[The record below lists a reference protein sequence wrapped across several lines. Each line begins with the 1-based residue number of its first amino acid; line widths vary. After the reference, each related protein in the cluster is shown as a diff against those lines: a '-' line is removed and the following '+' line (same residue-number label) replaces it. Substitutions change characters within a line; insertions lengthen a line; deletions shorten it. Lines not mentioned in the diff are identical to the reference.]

1 MLRLRS
7 PHQWN
12 FAMMEQADPTFDCAV
27 DYDGDVP
34 CVRMLWKGYATSA
47 QFRAANERV
56 LEAIKERKA
65 SKLLGDAEDFVLIG
79 ADDQMWL
86 ASNWI
91 PRALQAGVRK
101 IALVMPRFYF
111 NRVAVDTVAQRLS
124 GEFARNLVRIE
135 YFDGRE
141 SARNWLA
148 ES

>member
-1 MLRLRS
+1 ML
-7 PHQWN
+7 
-12 FAMMEQADPTFDCAV
+12 EQADPTFDCAI
-27 DYDGDVP
+27 DYDGQVP
-34 CVRMLWKGYATSA
+34 CISMIWKGYATTA

-56 LEAIKERKA
+56 LTAITQCNA
-65 SKLLGDAEDFVLIG
+65 SKLLGDAKDFVLIG

-111 NRVAVDTVAQRLS
+111 NRVAVDTVTQRLS

-135 YFDGRE
+135 YFDSRDA
-141 SARNWLA
+141 ARNWLA

>member
-1 MLRLRS
+1 MID
-7 PHQWN
+7 
-12 FAMMEQADPTFDCAV
+12 QADPTFDCAI
-27 DYDGDVP
+27 DYDGQVP
-34 CVRMLWKGYATSA
+34 CVTMVWKGYATSA

-56 LEAIKERKA
+56 LTAIQERGA
-65 SKLLGDAEDFVLIG
+65 GKLLGDAKDFVLIG

-91 PRALQAGVRK
+91 PRALQAGVRT

-111 NRVAVDTVAQRLS
+111 NRVAVDTVTQRLS

-135 YFDGRE
+135 YFDSRVA
-141 SARNWLA
+141 ARNWLA

>member
-1 MLRLRS
+1 MID
-7 PHQWN
+7 
-12 FAMMEQADPTFDCAV
+12 QADPTFDCAI
-27 DYDGDVP
+27 DYDGQVP
-34 CVRMLWKGYATSA
+34 CISMIWKGYATTA

-56 LEAIKERKA
+56 LTAITECNA
-65 SKLLGDAEDFVLIG
+65 SKLLGDAKDFVLIG

-91 PRALQAGVRK
+91 PRALQAGVRQ

-111 NRVAVDTVAQRLS
+111 NRVAVDTVTQRLS

-135 YFDGRE
+135 YFDSRE
-141 SARNWLA
+141 AARNWLA

>member
-1 MLRLRS
+1 MID
-7 PHQWN
+7 
-12 FAMMEQADPTFDCAV
+12 QADPTFDCAI
-27 DYDGDVP
+27 DYDVDVP
-34 CVRMLWKGYATSA
+34 CVCMIWKGYATSA

-56 LEAIKERKA
+56 LAAIKERNA
-65 SKLLGDAEDFVLIG
+65 SKLLGDAKDFVLIG

-124 GEFARNLVRIE
+124 DEFARNLVRIE
-135 YFDGRE
+135 YFDSRE
-141 SARNWLA
+141 TARHWLA

>member
-1 MLRLRS
+1 MID
-7 PHQWN
+7 
-12 FAMMEQADPTFDCAV
+12 QADPAFDCAI
-27 DYDGDVP
+27 DYDGQVP
-34 CVRMLWKGYATSA
+34 CVTMVWKGYATTV

-56 LEAIKERKA
+56 LAAIQERGA
-65 SKLLGDAEDFVLIG
+65 GKLLGDAKDFVLIG

-111 NRVAVDTVAQRLS
+111 NRVAVDTVTQRLS
-124 GEFARNLVRIE
+124 SEFARNLVRIE
-135 YFDGRE
+135 YFDSRVA
-141 SARNWLA
+141 ARNWLA

>member
-1 MLRLRS
+1 MID
-7 PHQWN
+7 
-12 FAMMEQADPTFDCAV
+12 QADPTFDCAI
-27 DYDGDVP
+27 DYDGQVP
-34 CVRMLWKGYATSA
+34 CVTMVWKGYATSA

-56 LEAIKERKA
+56 LAAIQERGA
-65 SKLLGDAEDFVLIG
+65 SKLLGDAKEFVLIG

-111 NRVAVDTVAQRLS
+111 NRVAVYTVTQRLS

-135 YFDGRE
+135 YFDSRVA
-141 SARNWLA
+141 ARNWLA

>member
-1 MLRLRS
+1 MID
-7 PHQWN
+7 
-12 FAMMEQADPTFDCAV
+12 QADPTFDCAI
-27 DYDGDVP
+27 DYDGQVP
-34 CVRMLWKGYATSA
+34 CVTMVWKGYATTV

-56 LEAIKERKA
+56 LAAIQERGA
-65 SKLLGDAEDFVLIG
+65 GKLLGDAKDFVLIG

-111 NRVAVDTVAQRLS
+111 NRVAVDTVTQRLS

-135 YFDGRE
+135 YFDSRVA
-141 SARNWLA
+141 ARNWLA

>member
-1 MLRLRS
+1 MLE
-7 PHQWN
+7 H
-12 FAMMEQADPTFDCAV
+12 ADPTFDCAI
-27 DYDGDVP
+27 DYDGQVP
-34 CVRMLWKGYATSA
+34 CISMIWKGYATSA

-56 LEAIKERKA
+56 LTAIVQCNA
-65 SKLLGDAEDFVLIG
+65 NKLLGDAKDFVLIG

-86 ASNWI
+86 ATNWI

-111 NRVAVDTVAQRLS
+111 NRVAVDTVTQRLS

-135 YFDGRE
+135 YFDARE
-141 SARNWLA
+141 AAHSWLA

>member
-1 MLRLRS
+1 MID
-7 PHQWN
+7 H
-12 FAMMEQADPTFDCAV
+12 ADPTFDCAI
-27 DYDGDVP
+27 DYDGQVP
-34 CVRMLWKGYATSA
+34 CISMTWKGYATSA

-56 LEAIKERKA
+56 LTAIVDCKA
-65 SKLLGDAEDFVLIG
+65 SKLLGDAKDFVLIG

-86 ASNWI
+86 ATNWI

-111 NRVAVDTVAQRLS
+111 NRVAVDTVTQRLS

-135 YFDGRE
+135 YFDSRE
-141 SARNWLA
+141 AAHNWLA